1 MTDLLQ
7 PASPLSAWPGTAQ
20 PGRDGLRHL
29 VRRCRCLCPPGPP
42 KDALPEV
49 AILGT
54 GPATPALA
62 LALALRLPRLAVV
75 EPDPDTAARLAAHL
89 ARHGAGQVAIGPTV
103 PAAAGLVLARG
114 RDLSDRGMGSWPER
128 AILAVLVDGP
138 DEGAPEGALRLRLV
152 MPGAGLVELWPTRG
166 LPDAGAGLAAAMGCV
181 PLVLPP
187 GAEGPAARLLARHEA
202 TAEALCL
209 AGVAP
214 WELDE
219 AAEAAGFAI
228 GPCALM
234 DRLGLPSAVH
244 RRTRLATGGTVLPP
258 PLVLSRMLAEGRLG
272 RAASVGWYRY
282 PGGGGQVTDPLID
295 DLVREEARF
304 AGIAPRPV
312 PAAALG
318 RHLLAALVDEAARL
332 WAEGAAGDPGDIDL
346 AAVRITGFPR
356 ATGGPLRLLARQGRA
371 PVLAALAALAGDLA
385 GLPGLPAPGIGVDG
399 LDLAPVPVHPAAA
412 SPVKRPEG

>member
-1 MTDLLQ
+1 M
-7 PASPLSAWPGTAQ
+7 
-20 PGRDGLRHL
+20 
-29 VRRCRCLCPPGPP
+29 
-42 KDALPEV
+42 PEV

-62 LALALRLPRLAVV
+62 LALARRLPRLTVV
-75 EPDPDTAARLAAHL
+75 EPDPDTAARLGAHL
-89 ARHGAGQVAIGPTV
+89 ARHGAGQVAIA
-103 PAAAGLVLARG
+103 PALPASAGLVLARA
-114 RDLSDRGMGSWPER
+114 RDLPER
-128 AILAVLVDGP
+128 GGRLWPQEATLAVLVEGP
-138 DEGAPEGALRLRLV
+138 DEPAPAGALRLRLV
-152 MPGAGLVELWPTRG
+152 MPGAGLVELWPARG
-166 LPDAGAGLAAAMGCV
+166 GPETGAGLAAAMGCV

-209 AGVAP
+209 AGTTP

-234 DRLGLPSAVH
+234 DRLGLPSAMT
-244 RRTRLATGGTVLPP
+244 RRTRLATGGVAPP

-304 AGIAPRPV
+304 AGIAARPV
-312 PAAALG
+312 PSAALG

-371 PVLAALAALAGDLA
+371 PVVAALAALAGDLA
-385 GLPGLPAPGIGVDG
+385 GLPGQPAPRVPADG